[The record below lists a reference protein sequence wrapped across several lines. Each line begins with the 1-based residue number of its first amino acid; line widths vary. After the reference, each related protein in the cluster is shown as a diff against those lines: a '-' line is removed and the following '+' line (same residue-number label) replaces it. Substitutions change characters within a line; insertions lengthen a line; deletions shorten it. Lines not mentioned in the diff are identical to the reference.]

1 MNNTTINNTLNSN
14 IDIANIRTQHREIFT
29 KKTGFGNLNPLIKK
43 KKKKKIV
50 MTIHSSLVFLLTGS
64 IPSLKSILL

>member
-14 IDIANIRTQHREIFT
+14 IDIANIRTQHREIL
-29 KKTGFGNLNPLIKK
+29 KKKNRLGKFKPMNKK

>member
-14 IDIANIRTQHREIFT
+14 IDIANIRTQHREILT
-29 KKTGFGNLNPLIKK
+29 KKNRIWKFKPMNKK

>member
-14 IDIANIRTQHREIFT
+14 IDIANIRTQHREILT
-29 KKTGFGNLNPLIKK
+29 KKTRIWKFRPMNKK